1 MITKQQF
8 DSLYSPDIKKF
19 EYGLIISEIDNYFAE
34 IIHLIKKPKTHE
46 WFDFDNTPGE
56 ENTRGYFDPKEYK
69 TEIMIGGNYSLP
81 DPYYLSIPTRW
92 LWTSKE
98 DILKEYKEEVQKAID
113 EENEKKER
121 IKQKN
126 KEKKE
131 YKITLMNKIRSKLTK
146 EELKIISFKI

>member
-8 DSLYSPDIKKF
+8 DSLYSPDIKKS
-19 EYGLIISEIDNYFAE
+19 EYDLIISEIDDYFAK
-34 IIHLIKKPKTHE
+34 IIRLIKKPKTNE

-92 LWTSKE
+92 LWTNKE
-98 DILKEYKEEVQKAID
+98 DILKEYKEKVQEYI
-113 EENEKKER
+113 EIRNRNKELA
-121 IKQKN
+121 KQKN

-131 YKITLMNKIRSKLTK
+131 YRATLINQIKSKLTK
-146 EELKIISFKI
+146 EELKIVSFKI